1 VKPRIGNGARR
12 GLGLISIVAWALF
25 EDPSGPWNQLLV
37 PERRELAR
45 ALAWLDWKRTHN
57 EKGQELELKPRARRR
72 RHRVALEQTSL
83 PLFTPENRQDVERA
97 V

>member
-12 GLGLISIVAWALF
+12 GLELLAAIGWAAF
-25 EDPSGPWNQLLV
+25 EDPTHPWHQLRII
-37 PERRELAR
+37 ERRELAR
-45 ALAWLDWKRTHN
+45 ALAWVDWKRTHN

-72 RHRVALEQTSL
+72 RHRLALEQTSL